1 MSTLTAPTPDM
12 GAMSLRV
19 GRAQRDFKPKSKVGP
34 IGIAVMVAFH
44 LVMGYALYSGLGSK
58 VVQLVKK
65 PLDATIIEEVKL
77 APPPPPPPKQ
87 VVKQE
92 APKVDAPPPPA
103 YVPPPQVSRADA
115 PSPIAAVQTAEP
127 VAPPPAAPPVVA
139 APVAAPLA
147 ASAPPAPPK
156 VVSADMSVAC
166 PKQVKPVPPEKALEE
181 GISGVVKVEVRIKG
195 GKVVEVKMLSGPKV
209 YYAAVR
215 TAINQYECSSNA
227 DEIVAR
233 QEFDF
238 KVE

>member
-1 MSTLTAPTPDM
+1 MSTLTAPQPDM

-19 GRAQRDFKPKSKVGP
+19 GRAQRDFKPKSKVGT
-34 IGIAVMVAFH
+34 IGIVFMVLFH
-44 LVMGYALYSGLGSK
+44 LGLGYALYAGLGSK

-77 APPPPPPPKQ
+77 PPPPPPPPPKP

-92 APKVDAPPPPA
+92 VAKVDAPPPPA
-103 YVPPPQVSRADA
+103 YVPPAQVVRNDA
-115 PSPIAAVQTAEP
+115 PSPIAAVQNAEP
-127 VAPPPAAPPVVA
+127 VAPPPAAPPAPVVAVA
-139 APVAAPLA
+139 APAA
-147 ASAPPAPPK
+147 PAPPK
-156 VVSADMSVAC
+156 PVSSDIGVAC
-166 PKQVKPVPPEKALEE
+166 PKQVRPEPPQKAIDD
-181 GISGVVKVEVRIKG
+181 GISGIVKAEVRIKG

-215 TAINQYECSSNA
+215 SAIMQYECASSA
-227 DEIVAR
+227 DEVVAR